1 MSEEPRFAGTL
12 RKNLTDPRT
21 RVHEVVLSDV
31 PGVVP
36 GPGAGPARGHRL
48 RRSGL
53 ANAVLVPNT
62 YERPERAVGHI
73 EAGDPA
79 VVLFQATFDY
89 APHMDAVDWSVAEVA
104 PRLRARVPDLGIR
117 LVGKPVPGWSTS
129 TGHQL

>member
-1 MSEEPRFAGTL
+1 MWREAALRRDSAQEPHRPAYPRPRGGPL
-12 RKNLTDPRT
+12 RRS
-21 RVHEVVLSDV
+21 R
-31 PGVVP
+31 GRA